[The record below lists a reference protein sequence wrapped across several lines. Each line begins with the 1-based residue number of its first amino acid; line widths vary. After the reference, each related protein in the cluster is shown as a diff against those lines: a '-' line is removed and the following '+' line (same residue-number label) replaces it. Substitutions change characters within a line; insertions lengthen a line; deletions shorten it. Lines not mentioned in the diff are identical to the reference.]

1 MKKRDKKKK
10 ENIKAK
16 NITKNNAT
24 KPLRITRKMRRELK
38 NAVNPLE
45 ELLIIKQYFPK
56 LTNWIDNLTDTRH
69 QSYIT
74 YDFKICL
81 LTQILAFCSSY
92 QSMNKIGRDFN
103 SDIVIENINN
113 ILKTNYI
120 ELPHKDTLINVI
132 SEIKFKELENIQT
145 NIIKTLIRS
154 KMLDKYRFNGIF
166 HIVIDGT
173 NLYSTKVNLG
183 EQAITKVY
191 NKGEDNE
198 YTLYSYY
205 ALEAKLVCGNM
216 TFSLATEFVENET
229 YTDKDGNTYRKFD
242 KQDCE
247 LKAAYRL
254 LDKIKKRFP
263 KLPIIIGG
271 DALYL
276 GRPFLEL
283 CDKHHFDYI
292 IRYKETDAPS
302 IKRNFDEIKI
312 IDKDY
317 EYQNE
322 IIFGELKDKDFY
334 TVNVVRYDE
343 EVVNEETG
351 EVITTNFSYATSLT
365 LTSKN
370 KEDIVALGRR
380 RWKIENKGFKEQK
393 SEILNIEHIYT
404 KNCNGTKNIYLII
417 QFAHT
422 LLNLLNYGDI
432 LIISL
437 DTTKNEVSDL
447 IKKALTSTTLNLNLN
462 RKIQLRFT

>member
-1 MKKRDKKKK
+1 MKK
-10 ENIKAK
+10 
-16 NITKNNAT
+16 
-24 KPLRITRKMRRELK
+24 RITRKMRRELK
-38 NAVNPLE
+38 NAINPLE
-45 ELLIIKQYFPK
+45 ELLIIIKQYFPK
-56 LTNWIDNLTDTRH
+56 LTNWINNLTDTRN
-69 QSYIT
+69 QSYIK
-74 YDFKICL
+74 YDFKVCL

-103 SDIVIENINN
+103 SDIVINNINH

-132 SEIKFKELENIQT
+132 SEIKFEELEKVQT

-154 KMLDKYRFNGIF
+154 KMLDKYRFNGLF
-166 HIVIDGT
+166 HVVIDGT
-173 NLYSTKVNLG
+173 GLYSTRVNLG

-191 NKGEDNE
+191 NKDEENE

-229 YTDKDGNTYRKFD
+229 YTDSNGNTYRKFD

-276 GRPFLEL
+276 GKPFLEL
-283 CDKHHFDYI
+283 CDKYKFDYI
-292 IRYKETDAPS
+292 IRYKETDAPT
-302 IKRNFDEIKI
+302 IKRNFEEIKI
-312 IDKDY
+312 VDRNY

-322 IIFGELKDKDFY
+322 IIFGELKNKIFY
-334 TVNVVRYDE
+334 TVNVISYDE
-343 EVVNEETG
+343 ESIDEETG
-351 EVITTNFSYATSLT
+351 EISITNFSFITSLKIT
-365 LTSKN
+365 NKN
-370 KEDIVALGRR
+370 KEDIVLLGRR

-393 SEILNIEHIYT
+393 SDILNIKHIYT

-422 LLNLLNYGDI
+422 LLNLLNYGNI
-432 LIISL
+432 LIVGL
-437 DTTKNEVSDL
+437 NTTKNEVSDL
-447 IKKALTSTTLNLNLN
+447 IKFALTSIIQNLNLN
-462 RKIQLRFT
+462 RLIQLRLP

>member
-1 MKKRDKKKK
+1 M
-10 ENIKAK
+10 
-16 NITKNNAT
+16 
-24 KPLRITRKMRRELK
+24 RITRKMRRERK

-45 ELLIIKQYFPK
+45 ELLIIMKQYFPK
-56 LTNWIDNLTDTRH
+56 LTSWIENLTDTRH

-103 SDIVIENINN
+103 SDIVIENINY
-113 ILKTNYI
+113 ILKTNYV

-132 SEIKFKELENIQT
+132 SEIKFEELEQIQT
-145 NIIKTLIRS
+145 KIIKTLIRS
-154 KMLDKYRFNGIF
+154 KMLDKYRFNGLF

-173 NLYSTKVNLG
+173 GLYSTRVNLG

-191 NKGEDNE
+191 NKDADNE

-229 YTDKDGNTYRKFD
+229 YTDEYGNTYRKFD

-247 LKAAYRL
+247 LKASYRL
-254 LDKIKKRFP
+254 LNKIKNRFP

-283 CDKHHFDYI
+283 CDSLKFDYI
-292 IRYKETDAPS
+292 IRYKESDAPT
-302 IKRNFDEIKI
+302 IKRNFNEIKI
-312 IDKDY
+312 IDQDY

-322 IIFGELKDKDFY
+322 IIFGDLKNKDFY
-334 TVNVVRYDE
+334 TLNVISYDE
-343 EVVNEETG
+343 ESVDEETG
-351 EVITTNFSYATSLT
+351 EITITNFSFVTSLQI
-365 LTSKN
+365 TSKN
-370 KEDIVALGRR
+370 KNKLVLLGRR

-393 SEILNIEHIYT
+393 SDILNIKHIYT
-404 KNCNGTKNIYLII
+404 KRCEGTKNLYLLI

-422 LLNLLNYGDI
+422 FLNLLNYGDI
-432 LIISL
+432 LIIDL
-437 DTTKNEVSDL
+437 KTTKNEVSDL
-447 IKKALTSTTLNLNLN
+447 IKQTLTSTNIHLNLN
-462 RKIQLRFT
+462 RKIQLRLP

>member
-1 MKKRDKKKK
+1 MRK
-10 ENIKAK
+10 
-16 NITKNNAT
+16 
-24 KPLRITRKMRRELK
+24 RITRKMRRELK
-38 NAVNPLE
+38 NTVNPLE
-45 ELLIIKQYFPK
+45 ELLIIIKQYFPK
-56 LTNWIDNLTDTRH
+56 LCEWIDQLTDSRN

-92 QSMNKIGRDFN
+92 QSMNSIGRDFN
-103 SDIVIENINN
+103 SNIVIYNINN
-113 ILKTNYI
+113 ILKTNYV

-132 SEIKFKELENIQT
+132 SSIKFEELEKIQT
-145 NIIKTLIRS
+145 NIIKTLIKS
-154 KMLDKYRFNGIF
+154 KMLDKYRFNDLYF

-173 NLYSTKVNLG
+173 GLYSTRVNLG

-191 NKGEDNE
+191 NKDEENE

-205 ALEAKLVCGNM
+205 VLEAKLVCGNM
-216 TFSLATEFVENET
+216 TFSLASEFVENEI
-229 YTDKDGNTYRKFD
+229 YTDNYGNIIRKFD

-254 LDKIKKRFP
+254 LKKIKKRFP

-283 CDKHHFDYI
+283 CDELKFDYI
-292 IRYKETDAPS
+292 VRYKETDAPS

-312 IDKDY
+312 VNDNY

-322 IIFGELKDKDFY
+322 IIFGDLKDKDFY
-334 TVNVVRYDE
+334 TLNVISY
-343 EVVNEETG
+343 NEESINDDTG
-351 EVITTNFSYATSLT
+351 EVGVINFSFVTSL
-365 LTSKN
+365 KINDDN
-370 KEDIVALGRR
+370 KEKILLLGRN

-393 SEILNIEHIYT
+393 SDILNITHIYT
-404 KNCNGTKNIYLII
+404 KNCNGTKNIYLLI

-422 LLNLLNYGDI
+422 FLNLLNYGDI
-432 LIISL
+432 LIVAL
-437 DTTKNEVSDL
+437 DTTKNEVSAL
-447 IKKALTSTTLNLNLN
+447 IKTSLTSLIKPLNIN
-462 RKIQLRFT
+462 RKIQLRLP

>member
-1 MKKRDKKKK
+1 MKK
-10 ENIKAK
+10 
-16 NITKNNAT
+16 
-24 KPLRITRKMRRELK
+24 RITRKMRRELK

-45 ELLIIKQYFPK
+45 ELLIIIKQYFPK
-56 LTNWIDNLTDTRH
+56 LTSWIDNLTDTRH

-103 SDIVIENINN
+103 SDIVINNINN

-132 SEIKFKELENIQT
+132 KEIKFEELECIQT

-154 KMLDKYRFNGIF
+154 KMLDKYRFNGLF

-173 NLYSTKVNLG
+173 GLYSTRINLG

-191 NKGEDNE
+191 NKDEENE

-229 YTDKDGNTYRKFD
+229 YTDEYGNTYRKFD

-247 LKAAYRL
+247 LKASYRL
-254 LDKIKKRFP
+254 LNKIKKRFP

-283 CDKHHFDYI
+283 CDEHHFEYI
-292 IRYKETDAPS
+292 IRYKETDAPT

-312 IDKDY
+312 SDGNY

-322 IIFGELKDKDFY
+322 IIFGDLKDKEFY
-334 TVNVVRYDE
+334 TVNVISYNE
-343 EVVNEETG
+343 ESIDEETG
-351 EVITTNFSYATSLT
+351 EVAITNFSYVTSLKI
-365 LTSKN
+365 TSKN
-370 KEDIVALGRR
+370 KEEIISLGRR

-393 SEILNIEHIYT
+393 SDILNITHIYT
-404 KNCNGTKNIYLII
+404 KNSQGTKNIYLLI

-422 LLNLLNYGDI
+422 LLNLLNYGDV
-432 LIISL
+432 LIIDL
-437 DTTKNEVSDL
+437 NTTKNEVSAL
-447 IKKALTSTTLNLNLN
+447 IQKALTSIKQNLNLN
-462 RKIQLRFT
+462 RKIQLRLT

>member
-1 MKKRDKKKK
+1 M
-10 ENIKAK
+10 
-16 NITKNNAT
+16 
-24 KPLRITRKMRRELK
+24 RITRKMRRELK

-45 ELLIIKQYFPK
+45 ELLIIIKQYFPK
-56 LTNWIDNLTDTRH
+56 LTSWIDNLTDTRH

-103 SDIVIENINN
+103 SDIVINNINN

-132 SEIKFKELENIQT
+132 KEIKFEELECIQT

-154 KMLDKYRFNGIF
+154 KMLDKYRFNGLF

-173 NLYSTKVNLG
+173 GLYSTRINLG

-191 NKGEDNE
+191 NKDEENE

-229 YTDKDGNTYRKFD
+229 YTDEYGNTYRKFD

-247 LKAAYRL
+247 LKASYRL
-254 LDKIKKRFP
+254 LNKIKKRFP

-283 CDKHHFDYI
+283 CDEHHFEYI
-292 IRYKETDAPS
+292 IRYKETDAPT

-312 IDKDY
+312 NDGNY

-322 IIFGELKDKDFY
+322 IIFGDLKDKEFY
-334 TVNVVRYDE
+334 TVNVISYNE
-343 EVVNEETG
+343 ESIDEETG
-351 EVITTNFSYATSLT
+351 EVAITNFSYVTSLKI
-365 LTSKN
+365 TSKN
-370 KEDIVALGRR
+370 KEEIISLGRR

-393 SEILNIEHIYT
+393 SDILNITHIYT
-404 KNCNGTKNIYLII
+404 KNSQGTKNIYLLI

-422 LLNLLNYGDI
+422 LLNLLNYGDV
-432 LIISL
+432 LIIDL
-437 DTTKNEVSDL
+437 NTTKNEVSAL
-447 IKKALTSTTLNLNLN
+447 IQKALTSIKQNLNLN
-462 RKIQLRFT
+462 RKIQLRLT

>member
-1 MKKRDKKKK
+1 M
-10 ENIKAK
+10 
-16 NITKNNAT
+16 
-24 KPLRITRKMRRELK
+24 RITRKMKRELK

-45 ELLIIKQYFPK
+45 ELLIIIKQYFPK
-56 LTNWIDNLTDTRH
+56 LTSWIDNLTDTRH
-69 QSYIT
+69 KSYIT

-103 SDIVIENINN
+103 SDIVIDNINN

-132 SEIKFKELENIQT
+132 SEIKFEELECIQT
-145 NIIKTLIRS
+145 NIIRTLIRS
-154 KMLDKYRFNGIF
+154 KMLDKYRFNGLF

-173 NLYSTKVNLG
+173 GLYSTKVNLG

-229 YTDKDGNTYRKFD
+229 YTDEYGNNYRKFD

-254 LDKIKKRFP
+254 LNKIKKRFP

-283 CDKHHFDYI
+283 CDEHHFEYI
-292 IRYKETDAPS
+292 IRYKETDAPT

-312 IDKDY
+312 IDGDY

-322 IIFGELKDKDFY
+322 IIFGDLKNKDFY
-334 TVNVVRYDE
+334 TVNVISY
-343 EVVNEETG
+343 NEESINKDTG
-351 EVITTNFSYATSLT
+351 EITITNFSYVTSLEI
-365 LTSKN
+365 TSKN
-370 KEDIVALGRR
+370 KAEIISLGRR

-393 SEILNIEHIYT
+393 SDILNITHIYT
-404 KNCNGTKNIYLII
+404 KKQQGTKNIYLLI

-432 LIISL
+432 LIIGL
-437 DTTKNEVSDL
+437 NTTKNEVSNL
-447 IKKALTSTTLNLNLN
+447 IQKALTSITQNLNLN
-462 RKIQLRFT
+462 RKIQLRLT

>member
-1 MKKRDKKKK
+1 M
-10 ENIKAK
+10 
-16 NITKNNAT
+16 
-24 KPLRITRKMRRELK
+24 RITRKMRRELK

-45 ELLIIKQYFPK
+45 ELLIIIKQYFPK
-56 LTNWIDNLTDTRH
+56 LTSWIDNLTDTRH

-103 SDIVIENINN
+103 SDIVINNINN

-132 SEIKFKELENIQT
+132 KEIKFEELECIQT

-154 KMLDKYRFNGIF
+154 KMLDKYRFNGLF

-173 NLYSTKVNLG
+173 GLYSTRINLG

-191 NKGEDNE
+191 NKDEENE

-229 YTDKDGNTYRKFD
+229 YTDEYGNTYRKFD

-247 LKAAYRL
+247 LKASYRL
-254 LDKIKKRFP
+254 LNKIKKRFP

-283 CDKHHFDYI
+283 CDEHHFEYI
-292 IRYKETDAPS
+292 IRYKE
-302 IKRNFDEIKI
+302 I
-312 IDKDY
+312 I
-317 EYQNE
+317 
-322 IIFGELKDKDFY
+322 I
-334 TVNVVRYDE
+334 
-343 EVVNEETG
+343 
-351 EVITTNFSYATSLT
+351 
-365 LTSKN
+365 
-370 KEDIVALGRR
+370 
-380 RWKIENKGFKEQK
+380 
-393 SEILNIEHIYT
+393 
-404 KNCNGTKNIYLII
+404 
-417 QFAHT
+417 
-422 LLNLLNYGDI
+422 
-432 LIISL
+432 
-437 DTTKNEVSDL
+437 
-447 IKKALTSTTLNLNLN
+447 
-462 RKIQLRFT
+462 

>member
-1 MKKRDKKKK
+1 MKQ
-10 ENIKAK
+10 
-16 NITKNNAT
+16 
-24 KPLRITRKMRRELK
+24 RITRKMRRDLK

-45 ELLIIKQYFPK
+45 ELLIIIKQYFPK
-56 LTNWIDNLTDTRH
+56 LTDWIDNLTDTRN
-69 QSYIT
+69 QSYIK

-132 SEIKFKELENIQT
+132 SEIKFKELEKIQT
-145 NIIKTLIRS
+145 NIIRTLIRS
-154 KMLDKYRFNGIF
+154 KMLDKYRFNGLF
-166 HIVIDGT
+166 HVVIDGT
-173 NLYSTKVNLG
+173 GLYSTRVNLG

-191 NKGEDNE
+191 NKGEENE
-198 YTLYSYY
+198 YILYSYY
-205 ALEAKLVCGNM
+205 ALEAKLVCGNI

-229 YTDKDGNTYRKFD
+229 YTDEDGNEIRRFD

-247 LKAAYRL
+247 LKASYRL

-283 CDKHHFDYI
+283 CDKHHFEYI

-312 IDKDY
+312 VDGAY

-322 IIFGELKDKDFY
+322 VIFGDLKNKEFY
-334 TVNVVRYDE
+334 TLNVMSYDE
-343 EVVNEETG
+343 EIVDEETG
-351 EVITTNFSYATSLT
+351 KVTITNFSFVTSLHIS
-365 LTSKN
+365 SKN
-370 KEDIVALGRR
+370 KNILVLLGRR

-393 SEILNIEHIYT
+393 SDILNITHIYT
-404 KNCNGTKNIYLII
+404 KRCEGTKNLYLII

-432 LIISL
+432 LIIGLNTS
-437 DTTKNEVSDL
+437 KNEVSDL
-447 IKKALTSTTLNLNLN
+447 IKHALTSKIIHLNLN
-462 RKIQLRFT
+462 RRIQLRLT

>member
-1 MKKRDKKKK
+1 M
-10 ENIKAK
+10 
-16 NITKNNAT
+16 
-24 KPLRITRKMRRELK
+24 RITRKMKRELK
-38 NAVNPLE
+38 SAVNPLE
-45 ELLIIKQYFPK
+45 ELLIIIKQYFPK
-56 LTNWIDNLTDTRH
+56 LTTWIDNLTDTRH

-74 YDFKICL
+74 YDFKVCL

-103 SDIVIENINN
+103 SDIVIANVNH

-132 SEIKFKELENIQT
+132 SEIKFEELEKIQT
-145 NIIKTLIRS
+145 NIIRTLIRS
-154 KMLDKYRFNGIF
+154 KMLDKYRFNEFF
-166 HIVIDGT
+166 HVVIDGT
-173 NLYSTKVNLG
+173 GLYSTRVNLG

-191 NKGEDNE
+191 NKDEENE

-229 YTDKDGNTYRKFD
+229 YTDKLGNTYRKFD

-247 LKAAYRL
+247 LKASYRL
-254 LDKIKKRFP
+254 LKKIKERFP

-283 CDKHHFDYI
+283 CDKYNFEYI
-292 IRYKETDAPS
+292 IRYKETDAPT

-312 IDKDY
+312 IDGNY

-322 IIFGELKDKDFY
+322 IIFGDLKDNKFY
-334 TVNVVRYDE
+334 TLNVINYDE
-343 EVVNEETG
+343 EQINEETD
-351 EVITTNFSYATSLT
+351 EIIIKNFTYVTSLKVT
-365 LTSKN
+365 KEN
-370 KEDIVALGRR
+370 KEDLVLLGRR

-393 SEILNIEHIYT
+393 SDILNITHIYT
-404 KNCNGTKNIYLII
+404 KNCNGTKNIYLLI

-422 LLNLLNYGDI
+422 ILNLLNYGNI
-432 LIISL
+432 LIVDL
-437 DTTKNEVSDL
+437 NTTKNEVSGL
-447 IKKALTSTTLNLNLN
+447 IRNALTSTIQNLNLN
-462 RKIQLRFT
+462 RLIQLRLL

>member
-1 MKKRDKKKK
+1 MKK
-10 ENIKAK
+10 
-16 NITKNNAT
+16 
-24 KPLRITRKMRRELK
+24 RITRKMRRELK

-45 ELLIIKQYFPK
+45 ELLIIMKQYFPK

-69 QSYIT
+69 QSYVT

-103 SDIVIENINN
+103 SDIVINNINN
-113 ILKTNYI
+113 ILKTNYV

-132 SEIKFKELENIQT
+132 SEIKFEELEKIQT
-145 NIIKTLIRS
+145 KIIKTLIRS
-154 KMLDKYRFNGIF
+154 KMLDKYRFCGLF

-173 NLYSTKVNLG
+173 GLYSTRVNLG
-183 EQAITKVY
+183 EQAITKVI
-191 NKGEDNE
+191 NKDTDNE
-198 YTLYSYY
+198 YILYSYY

-216 TFSLATEFVENET
+216 TFSFATEFVENET

-276 GRPFLEL
+276 GKPFLEL

-292 IRYKETDAPS
+292 IRYKETDAPT

-312 IDKDY
+312 VEGNY

-322 IIFGELKDKDFY
+322 IIFGELKNKDFY
-334 TVNVVRYDE
+334 TLNVISFDE
-343 EVVNEETG
+343 ESIDEETG
-351 EVITTNFSYATSLT
+351 EVTTTNFSYVTSLPIN
-365 LTSKN
+365 SKN
-370 KEDIVALGRR
+370 KEDIINLGRR

-393 SEILNIEHIYT
+393 SDVLNISHIYT
-404 KNCNGTKNIYLII
+404 KNCNGTKNIYLI
-417 QFAHT
+417 
-422 LLNLLNYGDI
+422 Y
-432 LIISL
+432 
-437 DTTKNEVSDL
+437 
-447 IKKALTSTTLNLNLN
+447 
-462 RKIQLRFT
+462 

>member
-1 MKKRDKKKK
+1 M
-10 ENIKAK
+10 
-16 NITKNNAT
+16 
-24 KPLRITRKMRRELK
+24 RITRKMRRERK

-45 ELLIIKQYFPK
+45 ELLIIMKQYFPK
-56 LTNWIDNLTDTRH
+56 LTSWIENLTDTRH

-92 QSMNKIGRDFN
+92 QSMNRIGRDFN
-103 SDIVIENINN
+103 SDIVIKNINN
-113 ILKTNYI
+113 ILKTNYV

-132 SEIKFKELENIQT
+132 SEIKFEELEQIQT
-145 NIIKTLIRS
+145 KIIKTLIRS
-154 KMLDKYRFNGIF
+154 KMLDKYRFNGLF

-173 NLYSTKVNLG
+173 GLYSTRVNLG

-191 NKGEDNE
+191 NKDADNE

-229 YTDKDGNTYRKFD
+229 YTDEYGNTYRKFD

-247 LKAAYRL
+247 LKASYRL
-254 LDKIKKRFP
+254 LNKIKNRFP
-263 KLPIIIGG
+263 ILPIIIGG

-283 CDKHHFDYI
+283 CDSLKFDYI
-292 IRYKETDAPS
+292 IRYKESDAPT
-302 IKRNFDEIKI
+302 IKRNFNEIKI
-312 IDKDY
+312 IDQDY

-322 IIFGELKDKDFY
+322 IIFGDLKNKDFY
-334 TVNVVRYDE
+334 TLNVISYDE
-343 EVVNEETG
+343 ESVDEETG
-351 EVITTNFSYATSLT
+351 EITITNFSFVTSLHI
-365 LTSKN
+365 TSKN
-370 KEDIVALGRR
+370 KNNLVLLGRR

-393 SEILNIEHIYT
+393 SDILNIKHIYT
-404 KNCNGTKNIYLII
+404 KRCEGTKNLYLLI

-422 LLNLLNYGDI
+422 FLNLLNYGDI
-432 LIISL
+432 LIIDL
-437 DTTKNEVSDL
+437 NTTKNEVSDL
-447 IKKALTSTTLNLNLN
+447 IKHALTSTIIHLNIN
-462 RKIQLRFT
+462 RKIQLRLP

>member
-1 MKKRDKKKK
+1 M
-10 ENIKAK
+10 
-16 NITKNNAT
+16 
-24 KPLRITRKMRRELK
+24 RITRKMRRERK

-45 ELLIIKQYFPK
+45 ELLIIMKQYFPK
-56 LTNWIDNLTDTRH
+56 LTSWIENLTDTRH

-103 SDIVIENINN
+103 SDIVIENINY
-113 ILKTNYI
+113 ILKTNYV

-132 SEIKFKELENIQT
+132 SEIKFEELEHIQT
-145 NIIKTLIRS
+145 KIIKTLIRS
-154 KMLDKYRFNGIF
+154 KMLDKYRFNGLF

-173 NLYSTKVNLG
+173 GLYSTRVNLG

-191 NKGEDNE
+191 NKDAEDE

-229 YTDKDGNTYRKFD
+229 YTDEYGNTYRKFD

-247 LKAAYRL
+247 LKASYRL
-254 LDKIKKRFP
+254 LNKIKNRFP

-283 CDKHHFDYI
+283 CDSLKFDYI
-292 IRYKETDAPS
+292 IRYKESDAPT
-302 IKRNFDEIKI
+302 IKRNFNEIKI
-312 IDKDY
+312 IDQDY

-322 IIFGELKDKDFY
+322 IIFGDLKNKDFY
-334 TVNVVRYDE
+334 TLNVISYDE
-343 EVVNEETG
+343 ESIDEETA
-351 EVITTNFSYATSLT
+351 EITITNFSFVTSLHI
-365 LTSKN
+365 TSKN
-370 KEDIVALGRR
+370 KNKLVLLGRR

-393 SEILNIEHIYT
+393 SDILNIKHIYT
-404 KNCNGTKNIYLII
+404 KRCEGTKNLYLLI

-422 LLNLLNYGDI
+422 FLNLLNYGDI
-432 LIISL
+432 LIIDL
-437 DTTKNEVSDL
+437 KTTKNEVSDL
-447 IKKALTSTTLNLNLN
+447 IKQALTSTIIHLNLN
-462 RKIQLRFT
+462 RKIQLRLP